1 MRKLKA
7 LLQLIIRRLEAESG
21 RWKERRATKA
31 PPDIKMILWFLQEA
45 ENAFF
50 WCIKLQATT
59 KKVVPCAPLCRA
71 ERRGNIVRI
80 GKAKQKFAC
89 RKMRLKYI
97 GLWMLLEFK
106 AKASARGDVVTAE
119 RLGASK
125 SKAAYS
131 SKLAIDGEF
140 FEENA
145 NSCFKVFA
153 ESWRCKYQNIIRKT
167 GFKFLIFPTL
177 MWSLNSLL
185 APCVSRD

>member
-1 MRKLKA
+1 MSTTEP
-7 LLQLIIRRLEAESG
+7 LLHYWGQDGGFYEKIKSAFAINYTTAWSWVWEME
-21 RWKERRATKA
+21 ERRATKA

-71 ERRGNIVRI
+71 ERGGNVVRI

-140 FEENA
+140 FEENSIRALRFSLRADVA
-145 NSCFKVFA
+145 NIKILFEKP
-153 ESWRCKYQNIIRKT
+153 
-167 GFKFLIFPTL
+167 G
-177 MWSLNSLL
+177 LNF
-185 APCVSRD
+185 